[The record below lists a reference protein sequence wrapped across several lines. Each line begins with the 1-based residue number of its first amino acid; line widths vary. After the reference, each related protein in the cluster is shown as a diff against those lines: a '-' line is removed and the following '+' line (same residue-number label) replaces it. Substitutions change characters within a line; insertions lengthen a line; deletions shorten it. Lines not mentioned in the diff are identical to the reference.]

1 MNLAAMTR
9 RSCVLLIAA
18 AIGCD
23 SGPGRDGATVRDS
36 VGVMVIEHGPSL
48 PPDVGRWSF
57 EPDPVADLGNAGGDD
72 AYLFSRIVQASSLP
86 GGDLVVVD
94 RDTRDFRIFD
104 STGSLVRRFGR
115 KGKGPG
121 EFQALAWVGVDPS
134 GGMAA
139 YDFSL
144 RRLSRFFA
152 DGTLDKIV
160 SLESVPVGSVQGQF
174 EDGSVLFMRRI
185 VSPAAESDP
194 TKLTT
199 GLVRDS
205 IELLRISPDGS
216 SSTPVGRFPGIQ
228 ELRAVG
234 PGGRIAPDVAP
245 FGLRTGIAVADTV
258 FYVSTEESW
267 EIRVYRRDGSLHRV
281 FQRQVGPEAVSASA
295 KNKWK
300 RMREEQLARQSSGG
314 PLPPEV
320 LELYRYTALPDVFPP
335 HGDFRVD
342 RTGNLWVENYR
353 PFPAE
358 DTLTTW
364 IVFNPEGAIV
374 ATAELPNVQITE
386 IGSDRV
392 VGVWRDEDDV
402 PRVRVYR
409 LVKHRP

>member
-1 MNLAAMTR
+1 MNVAAMSR
-9 RSCVLLIAA
+9 RSWVLLIAA
-18 AIGCD
+18 ATGCD

-57 EPDPVADLGNAGGDD
+57 EPDPVADLGDAGGDD

-86 GGDLVVVD
+86 GGHLVVAD
-94 RDTRDFRIFD
+94 RETRDFRIFD
-104 STGSLVRRFGR
+104 STGILVKRFGR

-121 EFQALAWVGVDPS
+121 EFQTLAWVGVDPS
-134 GGMAA
+134 GGITA

-174 EDGSVLFMRRI
+174 EDGSVLFSRR
-185 VSPAAESDP
+185 VASLAAENDP
-194 TKLTT
+194 TKLST

-205 IELLRISPDGS
+205 IELLLISPDGS
-216 SSTPVGRFPGIQ
+216 SSTSVGRFPGTQ

-234 PGGRIAPDVAP
+234 PGVIVPGVAP
-245 FGLRTGIAVADTV
+245 FGLRTVIAVANTV
-258 FYVSTEESW
+258 FYLSTQESW
-267 EIRVYRRDGSLHRV
+267 EIRVYRRDGKIQRIIRRRV
-281 FQRQVGPEAVSASA
+281 GPAAVTAASREAWQRQHGARLERLRAGPPAPPAVLTVAEYSTLPEA
-295 KNKWK
+295 
-300 RMREEQLARQSSGG
+300 
-314 PLPPEV
+314 
-320 LELYRYTALPDVFPP
+320 FPP
-335 HGDFRVD
+335 HGDLRTD
-342 RTGNLWVENYR
+342 RSGNVWVENYR

-364 IVFNPEGAIV
+364 LVFNPEGAIL

-386 IGSDRV
+386 IGTDRV

-402 PRVRVYR
+402 PHVRVYR